1 VVDVDVDVDV
11 DDNDEYVRG
20 MEHLITVVQELSHAR
35 SMETIQAIVR
45 TAARQLT
52 KADGATF
59 VLKDGPFCFYVD
71 EDAISPLWKGR
82 RFPLQ
87 SCISGWAMMNA
98 TQAVIEDIYQD
109 PRIPHDAY
117 RSTFVKSLVM
127 TPIRLNDPI
136 GAIGAYWATQ
146 RLPTSTEVK
155 LLQALADSTSIAIEN
170 VQRMTDLEHRV
181 AVRTA
186 ELQVANKELE
196 SFSYSVSHDL
206 RAPLRA
212 VSGFAQAVLEDAGET
227 LDDESRDN
235 LNRVIAAAGR
245 MNGLIEG
252 LLDLSRVS
260 RTKLERVPI
269 DVTAI
274 AREIST
280 ELKERDP
287 SRKDHVIFEIQ
298 EGLTAEADPRL
309 FRSALENLMSNAFKF
324 TGRTSQATIEIGQSE
339 DAPGEIFIKDNGIGF
354 DMSRAHRLFGAFQR
368 MVSMNDFPGT
378 GIGLA
383 TVLRIVRLHGG
394 EIHANAEPGKGAM
407 FRFSLKPRA

>member
-1 VVDVDVDVDV
+1 
-11 DDNDEYVRG
+11 
-20 MEHLITVVQELSHAR
+20 MEHLITVIQELSHAR
-35 SMETIQAIVR
+35 SMNAVQSIVR

-59 VLKDGPFCFYVD
+59 VLREGPFCVYVD
-71 EDAISPLWKGR
+71 EDAVAPLWKGK

-87 SCISGWAMMNA
+87 SCISGWAMINA
-98 TQAVIEDIYQD
+98 AQAVIEDIYED

-127 TPIRLNDPI
+127 TPIRVKEPI
-136 GAIGAYWATQ
+136 GAIGAYWAARRIPAT
-146 RLPTSTEVK
+146 TEVK
-155 LLQALADSTSIAIEN
+155 LLQALADSTSIVIEN
-170 VQRMTDLEHRV
+170 VQLMTELEERV
-181 AVRTA
+181 AARTA

-212 VSGFAQAVLEDAGET
+212 VSGFAQAVLEDAGED
-227 LDDESRDN
+227 LDGESRDN
-235 LNRVIAAAGR
+235 LGRVISAAGR

-260 RTKLERVPI
+260 RMPLERAPI

-274 AREIST
+274 AREIAG
-280 ELKERDP
+280 ELREREP
-287 SRKDHVIFEIQ
+287 ARKDVTFEI
-298 EGLTAEADPRL
+298 EDGVTAEADPRL

-324 TGRTSQATIEIGQSE
+324 TGRASKPVIEVGQSS
-339 DAPGEIFIKDNGIGF
+339 DTGEIFIKDNGIGF

-368 MVSMNDFPGT
+368 MVSVNDFPGT

-394 EIHANAEPGKGAM
+394 EIHADAEPGKGAI

>member
-1 VVDVDVDVDV
+1 VA
-11 DDNDEYVRG
+11 DNDYVRG
-20 MEHLITVVQELSHAR
+20 MEHLISVVQELSHAR
-35 SMETIQAIVR
+35 SMEAIQAIVR
-45 TAARQLT
+45 TAARKLT
-52 KADGATF
+52 NADGATF

-71 EDAISPLWKGR
+71 EDAISPLWKGK

-87 SCISGWAMMNA
+87 SCISGWVMINA

-117 RSTFVKSLVM
+117 RPTFVESLVM
-127 TPIRLNDPI
+127 TPIRIADPI
-136 GAIGAYWATQ
+136 GAIGAYWATK
-146 RLPTSTEVK
+146 RVPTSTEVK
-155 LLQALADSTSIAIEN
+155 LLQALADSTSSAIER
-170 VQRMTDLEHRV
+170 VQLMTDLEKRV
-181 AVRTA
+181 AIRTA

-212 VSGFAQAVLEDAGET
+212 VSGFAQAVLEDAGEK

-235 LNRVIAAAGR
+235 LNRVISAAGR

-260 RTKLERVPI
+260 RMKLERVPI

-280 ELKERDP
+280 ELKEREP
-287 SRKDHVIFEIQ
+287 SRKDVVFEIQ

-324 TGRTSQATIEIGQSE
+324 TGRAESPTIEIGQST
-339 DAPGEIFIKDNGIGF
+339 DTGELFIKDNGIGF
-354 DMSRAHRLFGAFQR
+354 DMSRASRLFGAFQR
-368 MVSMNDFPGT
+368 MVGTNDFPGT